1 MSDSSHV
8 AASSRPR
15 PWRLFEGLLGKT
27 DLFNRS
33 ESFNILAELQLDSLI
48 MSIVSPSGA
57 RRRIEKHVRQESKDT
72 WLLRVSVGLR
82 EQELQSLQSDS
93 KTRTAC

>member
-1 MSDSSHV
+1 
-8 AASSRPR
+8 
-15 PWRLFEGLLGKT
+15 
-27 DLFNRS
+27 
-33 ESFNILAELQLDSLI
+33 

-57 RRRIEKHVRQESKDT
+57 RRRIEKYVRQESKDT

-82 EQELQSLQSDS
+82 GQEELQSMQSDS